1 MSASTRLVDRET
13 VARLLRMEDCIAEME
28 RTLIEVSAGQ
38 SVNLQRQMIPQPEG
52 NMFAIMGSALT
63 AQSLVGS
70 KVIVFPGQKAK
81 ENGTSQGIVPLFDGS
96 TGALLAVVDGEGITG
111 VRTAATSAAATK
123 ALARADASAL
133 AILGAGRLG
142 RLHIEAI
149 CSVRPIATVYV
160 WDIAP
165 AAIESCCAWAEQT
178 FGIKAVPCKTAKE
191 AVVPADIV
199 CTVTQSAQPVLL
211 GEWMKPGAHVN
222 AVGACAPHVRE
233 VDTAAVCR
241 ARVFLD
247 WTEAALRDTGDLVIP
262 VQEGAWSPEDAAG
275 EIGRGLAGELPG
287 RRDEGEITLFESV
300 GIAVEDLAAAALV
313 YRLAE
318 EQDLGTLASW

>member
-13 VARLLRMEDCIAEME
+13 VARLLRMGDCIAEME

-81 ENGTSQGIVPLFDGS
+81 ENGTSQGIIPLFDGG

-165 AAIESCCAWAEQT
+165 AATESCCAWADVYKRQGVRFYFPRYLLLPGAYGVPVVDLSYDQLKPYLAWARAALTEQE
-178 FGIKAVPCKTAKE
+178 TAK
-191 AVVPADIV
+191 
-199 CTVTQSAQPVLL
+199 
-211 GEWMKPGAHVN
+211 
-222 AVGACAPHVRE
+222 
-233 VDTAAVCR
+233 
-241 ARVFLD
+241 
-247 WTEAALRDTGDLVIP
+247 
-262 VQEGAWSPEDAAG
+262 
-275 EIGRGLAGELPG
+275 
-287 RRDEGEITLFESV
+287 
-300 GIAVEDLAAAALV
+300 
-313 YRLAE
+313 
-318 EQDLGTLASW
+318 